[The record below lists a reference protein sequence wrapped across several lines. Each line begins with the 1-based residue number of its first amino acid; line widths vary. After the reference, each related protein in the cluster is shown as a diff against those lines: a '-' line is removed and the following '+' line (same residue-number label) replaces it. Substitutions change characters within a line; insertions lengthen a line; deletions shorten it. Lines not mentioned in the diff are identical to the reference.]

1 MFDKI
6 DFSDDVKSEKVE
18 ILKKWQ
24 KELSAN
30 PEIFNLLLKICS
42 QIEYYSAKKTA
53 NQFKTFFKNE
63 LGSLDKLNDVGVYIV
78 PYVSKEYI
86 ESASTL
92 YILLKEVLSINKAFT
107 KYSTENTQE
116 FFENMQRARQKAKS
130 LSEQD
135 DEDDFDFS
143 SVLSDDELFFAT
155 IKEIYI
161 VDDFL
166 GTGTSLLK
174 FFSPKNKKLFIELD
188 NLGVTV
194 NMVCLAASNYGKKK
208 VQDFFNQ
215 FSNLNI
221 INLNILDNYYS
232 KNSILNKDDIAFLKR
247 YLDDW
252 NKKRVNKNT
261 LKFNMDLTAC
271 SYINVPN
278 NDVPFLWYGGNN
290 NHVPLLERK
299 TKKRVTSKD
308 YSQFLNDSFRESKK
322 KRG

>member
-6 DFSDDVKSEKVE
+6 DFSNDVKLEKVE

-30 PEIFNLLLKICS
+30 PEIFNLLLEICS

-53 NQFKTFFKNE
+53 DQFKTFFRNE
-63 LGSLDKLNDVGVYIV
+63 LESLDKLNNPGVYIV

-107 KYSTENTQE
+107 KHSTENTQE
-116 FFENMQRARQKAKS
+116 FFENMQRARQKAKNY

-135 DEDDFDFS
+135 DFNFS
-143 SVLSDDELFFAT
+143 SKLSDDELFFAS
-155 IKEIYI
+155 IQEIYI

-166 GTGTSLLK
+166 GTGKSLLK
-174 FFSPKNKKLFIELD
+174 FFSPKNEKLFRELD
-188 NLGVTV
+188 NLGVKV
-194 NMVCLAASNYGKKK
+194 NMVCLAASICGKNK
-208 VQDFFNQ
+208 VQAFFNK

-221 INLNILDNYYS
+221 INLNTLDNYYS
-232 KNSILNKDDIAFLKR
+232 KNSILKKEDSAFLKN

-252 NKKRVNKNT
+252 NKKEVNKNT
-261 LKFNMDLTAC
+261 LRFNMDLTAC

-278 NDVPFLWYGGNN
+278 NDIPFLWYGGNN
-290 NHVPLLERK
+290 NHVPLLVRK
-299 TKKRVTSKD
+299 IKKRVKPQD
-308 YSQFLNDSFRESKK
+308 YNQLLNDQFRELRK